1 MINFKQFRE
10 QLDEAR
16 KNPEMN
22 PKVSAY
28 EALLPYKDDD
38 NAFIHFTNLNKLGI
52 NPLSGFETP
61 VGVYAYPLKQ
71 VWDLYKVD
79 KAKSL
84 SVLPFGSDR
93 AYIQL
98 FKWNGKGKLVSDLK
112 KDYTSADYDSDMRK
126 LRTIYK
132 DIQSKTDTSKAWN
145 ALVKGIFKHK
155 LEIPDDFEEGNV
167 VNITHLLDTVFGSGK
182 VRRGITIK
190 NSPRTKPI
198 FDDILKAGKVYM
210 KDKKSDS
217 NWDKFSKKFE
227 LYHIEP
233 PRRMAIL
240 FVSADELEYEIED
253 AIRNSDKYRTWEIN
267 VNKPAIYRELKPLQ
281 DAYNNSLFNV
291 DDIINAATEKT
302 RNPSPATCFWNVTR
316 WLSNYGIDPNVR
328 RFTSDVMFAKDGH
341 HRQIQAPTLDTAEI
355 KAGSRQWGNLLRKL
369 GYAGFVDR
377 KADGIIHP
385 AEPCQAVF
393 TGMDYIELIDTV
405 LNKDYAKLKHDEEV
419 TLENLKNASHKNLMD
434 YIMNWNAN
442 AIDKIDMKYLKW
454 INDSTDLAKMVVG
467 MMIKG
472 STTTKITQEI
482 DYIKS

>member
-1 MINFKQFRE
+1 MIKFKQFRE

-38 NAFIHFTNLNKLGI
+38 NAFIHFTNLNKLGV

-71 VWDLYKVD
+71 VWNLYKVD

-145 ALVKGIFKHK
+145 ALVKGVFKHK
-155 LEIPDDFEEGNV
+155 LEVPDDFEEGKV
-167 VNITHLLDTVFGSGK
+167 VSIENILGTTFG
-182 VRRGITIK
+182 RGLTRHSDVTQ
-190 NSPRTKPI
+190 SPRTKPI
-198 FDDILKAGKVYM
+198 FDDILKAGKVYI

-233 PRRMAIL
+233 PRRMAMY
-240 FVSADELEYEIED
+240 FVSADELEFEIKD
-253 AIRNSDKYRTWEIN
+253 AISNSGKYKTWEIN

-281 DAYNNSLFNV
+281 DAYNNSLFDV
-291 DDIINAATEKT
+291 DDVINAATEQT

-316 WLSNYGIDPNVR
+316 WLSNYGINPGLR
-328 RFTSDVMFAKDGH
+328 RFISDVLLSKDAHGKKL
-341 HRQIQAPTLDTAEI
+341 QAPTLDTSEI
-355 KAGSRQWGNLLRKL
+355 KAGSRQWGSLLRKL

-377 KADGIIHP
+377 RADGIIHP

-393 TGMDYIELIDTV
+393 TGMEFIELIDTV
-405 LNKDYAKLKHDEEV
+405 LNKDYTKLKNDETA
-419 TLENLKNASHKNLMD
+419 TLENLSNASHKDLMD
-434 YIMNWNAN
+434 YIKDWNAN
-442 AIDKIDMKYLKW
+442 AIDKIDMSYLKI
-454 INDSTDLAKMVVG
+454 INDSTDLAKLVVG

-472 STTTKITQEI
+472 ATTTKITQEI